1 MASALTR
8 QIISDATAAVEN
20 YSNAANGYFGEL
32 KSLIESLTT
41 NDYFGDGST
50 GYKFFFDNKITP
62 ALTTNL
68 TDPTSSLMAGIK
80 TMLNNIQTTLMDTVD
95 PQIGNSNQS
104 L

>member
-1 MASALTR
+1 MSSALTR
-8 QIISDATAAVEN
+8 EIITNATTAVTN
-20 YSNAANGYFGEL
+20 YGNAADGYFGEI
-32 KSLIESLTT
+32 KSLIETLTT

-50 GYKFFFDNKITP
+50 GYKVFFDNKITP

-80 TMLNNIQTTLMDTVD
+80 TMLSNIQTTLMDTVD